1 MQEGKHSELVGK
13 DLLLGTVGDYWLAP
27 GWAASKAQICL
38 TPGTGL
44 IPPIPLAQVLCLG
57 RID

>member
-38 TPGTGL
+38 TPGQGSF
-44 IPPIPLAQVLCLG
+44 PLPL
-57 RID
+57 